1 MTIHLSILVPVFNE
15 QESLGAFLEA
25 IQAPLEQALA
35 LIAPDAQAELLFVDD
50 GSTDRTPD
58 MLAILCGLD
67 SRVRSMR
74 LSRNFGKEAALA
86 AGLHHARGLAVVPM
100 DVDLQDPP
108 EVLPQLVRE
117 WCNGARVVNAKRVD
131 RSCDGVFKRWS
142 ANGFY
147 RLFNIL
153 SEMELPENVGDF
165 RLLDR
170 VAVDVMNRL
179 GERSR
184 FSKGCL
190 PGWASRWPRWN
201 TPGRARNR
209 AHQMAAAPPVE
220 PCSRRHHRQHHRPL
234 RIWTYVGSI
243 TAMAAFAYAAFLILH
258 ADHRH

>member
-108 EVLPQLVRE
+108 EVLPRLVRE

-184 FSKGCL
+184 FSKGL
-190 PGWASRWPRWN
+190 FAWVGFKVA
-201 TPGRARNR
+201 TVEYTRARAKPGAPNGR
-209 AHQMAAAPPVE
+209 CAACGALLSTASPPAPP
-220 PCSRRHHRQHHRPL
+220 PLAHLDLCGQHHRDGRL
-234 RIWTYVGSI
+234 RLCRLPDP
-243 TAMAAFAYAAFLILH
+243 A
-258 ADHRH
+258 R